1 MNSFSLVY
9 FKMLALRDFNA
20 FHIVAAS
27 IKAILL
33 KRSWL
38 YARCGRLQKM

>member
-9 FKMLALRDFNA
+9 CKMLALRDFNA

-27 IKAILL
+27 IKQILL
-33 KRSWL
+33 ERSWPL
-38 YARCGRLQKM
+38 CKMWPFPKK